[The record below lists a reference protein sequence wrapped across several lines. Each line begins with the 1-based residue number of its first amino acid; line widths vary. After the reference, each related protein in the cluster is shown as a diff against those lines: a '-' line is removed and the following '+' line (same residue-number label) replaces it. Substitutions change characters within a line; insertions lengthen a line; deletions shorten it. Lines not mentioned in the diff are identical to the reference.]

1 LEPLANLDFSPTR
14 IRRMIATSAIGER
27 RKIAQVI
34 CLSGKSPAIMAL
46 GLTIPPTLL
55 AQADDVI
62 E

>member
-1 LEPLANLDFSPTR
+1 
-14 IRRMIATSAIGER
+14 MIATSAIGER